1 MQPRSR
7 SWVDRL
13 NARVA
18 DSLIGRHFRLDGSGH
33 LKTRADAKFT
43 TELRAGLTTFAAMSY
58 IISVNAIVL
67 ADTGGTCVCKAGSS
81 DPFCLNDADYAAC
94 KLEVQRDLV
103 TATSAA
109 SALASTLMGLLA
121 NLPVGLAPGMGLNA
135 YFAYSVVGVNGS
147 GALGITYRQALG
159 AVFLEGWIFF
169 LLSLLGVRQW
179 LARIIPRSLTLATGA
194 GIGLFVAFIGLS
206 PSSGLGVI
214 GGDYT
219 NLVGLGGC
227 PSQYSDP
234 LHPTVCLSHVLQSPT
249 TWLGIFLGGF
259 LTVLLMLY
267 RVRGAIILGIILVS
281 LISWPRDTPVTYFPH
296 TPSGDSDFAFF
307 SKIVDFRRLKY
318 TGAANDF
325 DYRDGKVWFALVTF
339 LYVDL
344 LDTTGT
350 LYSMAK
356 FSGVLDPVTLDFE
369 NSTIAYMVDAFSISM
384 GSLMGTSPVTAYIES
399 ATGIA
404 EGGKTGL
411 TAITA
416 GLCFAVSLFFAP
428 VFASI
433 PSWATGGALVIAGS
447 LMMQNAAGI
456 NWGYLG
462 DAIPAFLTIIIIP
475 LSYNI
480 AYGLIA
486 GILSMF
492 ILKVIPNLVFQMSG
506 GGIEPDNYDYS
517 EEWIVPP
524 GGFIPLWMRRAAR
537 REPYFWREP
546 ETAGDITFVPG
557 HDGNESYNGPYPGE
571 EEENEHPMT
580 ESYIN
585 DSSSTT
591 KMDMKMSV
599 KGEITV
605 NTANTSP
612 GATSS
617 VVPPEVTEAEMRGW
631 RASWATQ

>member
-1 MQPRSR
+1 MQTSPQQPPPLPPPRS
-7 SWVDRL
+7 SLTDRL
-13 NARVA
+13 NARIA
-18 DSLIGRHFRLDGSGH
+18 DSRIGRHFRLDGSGH
-33 LKTRADAKFT
+33 PKTRAGAVFT

-67 ADTGGTCVCKAGSS
+67 SDTGGTCVCTAGPS
-81 DPFCLNDADYAAC
+81 DPFCMNDNDYAVC
-94 KLEVQRDLV
+94 KLEVQRDLA
-103 TATSAA
+103 TAAI
-109 SALASTLMGLLA
+109 SALASTLMGVFA

-147 GALGITYRQALG
+147 GPLGITYRQALG

-169 LLSLLGVRQW
+169 LLTLLGVRQW

-194 GIGLFVAFIGLS
+194 GIGLFVAFIGLQ

-227 PSQYSDP
+227 PTQYTDS
-234 LHPTVCLSHVLQSPT
+234 LHPYVCLSHVLQSPT

-267 RVRGAIILGIILVS
+267 RVRGAIILGILLVS
-281 LISWPRDTPVTYFPH
+281 LISWPRDTPVTCFPR
-296 TPSGDSDFAFF
+296 TPSGDSNFDFFA
-307 SKIVDFRRLKY
+307 KVVQFRKLKY

-325 DYRDGKVWFALVTF
+325 DYGDGKVWFALVTF

-356 FSGVLDPVTLDFE
+356 FSGVLDPMTLDFE
-369 NSTIAYMVDAFSISM
+369 NSTVAYMVDAVSISL
-384 GSLMGTSPVTAYIES
+384 GSLMGTSPVTAFIES

-411 TAITA
+411 TAVTA

-486 GILSMF
+486 GILSMV
-492 ILKVIPNLVFQMSG
+492 ILKVIPHLIFKMSG
-506 GGIEPDNYDYS
+506 ERIEPDNYDYS
-517 EEWIVPP
+517 EEWNVPP
-524 GGFIPLWMRRAAR
+524 GGVIPLWIRRAAR
-537 REPYFWREP
+537 REPFWREP
-546 ETAGDITFVPG
+546 EATGEITFVPG
-557 HDGNESYNGPYPGE
+557 DGNESYNV
-571 EEENEHPMT
+571 
-580 ESYIN
+580 
-585 DSSSTT
+585 
-591 KMDMKMSV
+591 SV
-599 KGEITV
+599 RIDQDG
-605 NTANTSP
+605 
-612 GATSS
+612 
-617 VVPPEVTEAEMRGW
+617 
-631 RASWATQ
+631 